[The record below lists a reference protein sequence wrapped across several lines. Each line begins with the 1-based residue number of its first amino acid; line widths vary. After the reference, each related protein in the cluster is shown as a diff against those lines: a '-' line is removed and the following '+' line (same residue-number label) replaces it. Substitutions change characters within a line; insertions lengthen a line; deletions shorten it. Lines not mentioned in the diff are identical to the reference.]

1 MSLFIGIDLGTSG
14 CRVIAINENA
24 AVESILTH
32 PLPATHSPAIGQ
44 QQQNPQHWWQAVV
57 ELLRKTA
64 QQCPGQAIEAIAVD
78 GTSATLLLTDHQ
90 GEPLTPA
97 LMYNDTRSRDGLAR
111 LHEIAPPGSPV
122 LSASSSLAKLL
133 HLRERLEIKRF
144 YALHQAD
151 WILGRLCG
159 RFPLSDENN
168 TLKLG
173 YDPIQR
179 QWPAWI
185 SELDIE
191 PKCLPKVYPCGTPV
205 GRLSKVAARATGLKT
220 GIPIVTGTTD
230 SNAAC
235 LASGA
240 CAIGDGVTSLGST
253 LVLKILS
260 EQPVFDSR
268 YGIYSHRLGG
278 HWLVGGASNSGGAVL
293 KHYFSIGDMTRLT
306 KSLQPEQASGLDYY
320 PLNAPGERFPI
331 NDPDLAPKLI
341 PRPASDVLFF
351 QAMLEGIANIEQQG
365 YQRLASLGAGEPKR
379 IFSIGGGAINEPWR
393 IMRQQ
398 RLKVPVI
405 HAAQQEAAYGA
416 ARLALQGVER
426 EQGYY

>member
-14 CRVIAINENA
+14 CRVIAIDEST
-24 AVESILTH
+24 AVKSILSQ
-32 PLPATHSPAIGQ
+32 PLPATRSPATRQ

-57 ELLRKTA
+57 ELLRETA
-64 QQCPGQAIEAIAVD
+64 KQCPDQAIEAIAVD

-90 GEPLTPA
+90 GEALTPA
-97 LMYNDTRSRDGLAR
+97 LMYNDTRSHDGLAR
-111 LHEIAPPGSPV
+111 LQEIAPQGSPV
-122 LSASSSLAKLL
+122 LSVSSSLAKLL
-133 HLRERLEIKRF
+133 HLRDRLENKRF

-191 PKCLPKVYPCGTPV
+191 PECLPQVYPCGTPV
-205 GRLSKVAARATGLKT
+205 GRLNKAAAQATGLKS
-220 GIPIVTGTTD
+220 GIPIITGTTD

-268 YGIYSHRLGG
+268 YGIYSHRLGDR
-278 HWLVGGASNSGGAVL
+278 WLVGGASNSGGAVL
-293 KHYFSIGDMTRLT
+293 KHYFSFEDMTRLT
-306 KSLQPEQASGLDYY
+306 QALQPEQTSGLDYY

-331 NDPDLAPKLI
+331 NDPDLAPKLT

-351 QAMLEGIANIEQQG
+351 QAILEGIASIEQQG
-365 YQRLASLGAGEPKR
+365 YQRLASLGAERPKR
-379 IFSIGGGAINEPWR
+379 IFSIGGGAVNEPWR

-405 HAAQQEAAYGA
+405 RAAQQEAAYGVA
-416 ARLALQGVER
+416 LLALQGAGWK
-426 EQGYY
+426 QG